1 MTELSFNEKDLLQ
14 RIDDKEDLR
23 PLFFRKV
30 KGLKWF
36 NALYERGYFN
46 PEKNPKPI
54 KTTEEGYARIPDW
67 PVLNYLVKTAP
78 ELSNKE
84 NKEYIKK
91 YIDLLVGATNHAKIN
106 KYSNYRTWWRF
117 SEIISYIPPEAISLE
132 EIEIVDYWL
141 DDKYDR
147 DLVAQEI
154 GEKWLP
160 KLLELSDDHS
170 LKIVTKLLTLLY
182 KVIFV
187 ERKFNEKIIREAKLR
202 FDNYI
207 AKEINKKIACLS
219 GEKIGREAVSV
230 FDEYLKCI
238 LVELNNDS
246 WSCIWQ
252 PAIDD
257 HEQNKDRDSAENLI
271 IGAYRDSLNGYLK
284 IKPEEAY
291 KYVVHM
297 LTEGYQTIHR
307 LAIYAIS
314 KKFYL
319 FRNFVD
325 EVMKKEYLDS
335 NYRHET
341 WHLLSLNYQQF
352 SKDQK
357 QKVLELILNIT
368 ETDDEGKINEG
379 ATAYSKAEW
388 LAAIENHGN
397 EEKRLYKENV
407 GIAKAVPD
415 HPDFSSY
422 MSVGSVEHESPIP
435 LEVLQVLSIEELVK
449 VLKTYK
455 GPDNFFKPGIKG
467 LTKTFKQIVK
477 ATPLKFY
484 NKLTRFSKLDLA
496 YIYEIIEAYRDLWTE
511 KAQLPWDEIWSYLLD
526 FCLEVIKQGRFW
538 DSENKKQKKH
548 FVANRYWIVSGIGR
562 LLEDGTKSDDHAFS
576 KEYLQKSE
584 YIITLLLKN
593 EKGNKYKIDSNAV
606 SISINSPRGRCLI
619 ALINLTL
626 RSCRLSDKS
635 NNKDHSEVW
644 THFQSI
650 YDAELNRADIQKPEY
665 EFVTLVTNYL
675 PNFLYMSKEWLM
687 DNLGR
692 IFDQGH
698 YLKWLCAMQGYTY
711 VNTVYQKVYQYLKDN
726 KDFIKALDDKNIENQ
741 VKDRVIQNI
750 AMAYIYDFEKYSDKN
765 SLIRVLILRKKIQ
778 ELNDLIWFIW
788 TLRKRADGKL
798 EKLTKK
804 VYELWP
810 EILKVIDVAA
820 IEGKKIASQLCL
832 WTTFVGYVDKENRNL
847 LLEIV
852 PYAAV
857 SHNSYTLLESIAN
870 ISQTQPFEAYTIW
883 MEMLKGAWQAYPEQ
897 AIRQI
902 LTNLVKQGPEGL
914 RKAKDVVSVYLE
926 KGNDLPYKWLQE
938 IIEDLKNL

>member
-1 MTELSFNEKDLLQ
+1 MNDLSINEKDLLQ
-14 RIDDKEDLR
+14 RIDEKSDLR

-36 NALYERGYFN
+36 NSLYERDYFN

-54 KTTEEGYARIPDW
+54 KAEDEDYIRIPDW

-91 YIDLLVGATNHAKIN
+91 YIDLLVGTTNHAKNN

-132 EIEIVDYWL
+132 EIEVVDYWL

-170 LKIVTKLLTLLY
+170 LKIATKLLTLLY

-187 ERKFNEKIIREAKLR
+187 ERKFNEKIMREAKLR
-202 FDNYI
+202 FDNYV

-230 FDEYLKCI
+230 FDEYLKYI

-246 WSCIWQ
+246 WSSIWQ
-252 PAIDD
+252 PAIED
-257 HEQNKDRDSAENLI
+257 HEQNIHGDNAENLLI
-271 IGAYRDSLNGYLK
+271 YAYRDSLNGYLK
-284 IKPEEAY
+284 IKPEEAS
-291 KYVVHM
+291 KYIAGM
-297 LTEGYQTIHR
+297 LKEKYQTIHR
-307 LAIYAIS
+307 LAIYAIN
-314 KKFYL
+314 
-319 FRNFVD
+319 RNFYFCYNFID
-325 EVMKKEYLDS
+325 ELIKKEYLGG
-335 NYRHET
+335 NYRHEM
-341 WHLLSLNYQQF
+341 WHLLNYNYQNF
-352 SKDQK
+352 NKSQK
-357 QKVLELILNIT
+357 QKVLELILNIA

-379 ATAYSKAEW
+379 ATAYSRARW
-388 LAAIENHGN
+388 LSAIKNHGN
-397 EEKRLYKENV
+397 KEQKLYKENIE
-407 GIAKAVPD
+407 IAKAAPD

-422 MSVGSVEHESPIP
+422 MSVGSVGHESPIP
-435 LEVLQVLSIEELVK
+435 IEELQTLSIEKFVK

-455 GPDNFFKPGIKG
+455 GPDDFIKPGIKG

-496 YIYEIIEAYRDLWTE
+496 YIYEIIEAYRELWAE

-526 FCLEVIKQGRFW
+526 FCLEVIKQRRFW
-538 DSENKKQKKH
+538 NSENKKQKKH
-548 FVANRYWIVSGIGR
+548 FVANRYWIVSEIGR
-562 LLEDGTKSDDHAFS
+562 LLEDGTRSDDHAFS
-576 KEYLQKSE
+576 KDYNQKSE
-584 YIITLLLKN
+584 DIITLLLKN
-593 EKGNKYKIDSNAV
+593 EKGNKYKIESNAV

-626 RSCRLSDKS
+626 RSCRISDR

-644 THFQSI
+644 AHFQPI
-650 YDAELNRADIQKPEY
+650 YDAESNLADIQKPEY
-665 EFVTLVTNYL
+665 EFATLVTNYL
-675 PNFLYMSKEWLM
+675 PNFIYMSKKWLM
-687 DNLGR
+687 GNFGKIFNQGR
-692 IFDQGH
+692 
-698 YLKWLCAMQGYTY
+698 YLKWLCAMQGYAY
-711 VNTVYQKVYQYLKDN
+711 VNTIYQEVYQYLKDN
-726 KDFIKALDDKNIENQ
+726 KDFIKALDDKNIEDR
-741 VKDRVIQNI
+741 VKDKVIQNI
-750 AMAYIYDFEKYSDKN
+750 AMAYIKGFENYSDKN

-778 ELNDLIWFIW
+778 EFNNLIWFIW
-788 TLRKRADGKL
+788 TLRKKAD

-810 EILKVIDVAA
+810 EILKAINVAT

-832 WTTFVGYVDKENRNL
+832 WSIFVDHFDKENLKL

-852 PYAAV
+852 PYADV
-857 SHNSYTLLESIAN
+857 SHNSYTVLENIARV
-870 ISQTQPFEAYTIW
+870 SQTQPFDAHIIW
-883 MEMLKGAWQAYPEQ
+883 MEMLKGSWQIYPEQ

-902 LTNLVKQGPEGL
+902 LTDLVKQGPEGL
-914 RKAKDVVSVYLE
+914 RKAKEAVSEYLK
-926 KGNDLPYKWLQE
+926 KGNDLPNKWLRE
-938 IIEDLKNL
+938 IRKDLSK